1 MNTTVVTKRSE
12 VKEQIKASLGT
23 LLSEINTADV
33 TLKTDFGQFSCSIE
47 TFDHFGMLRRNFE
60 TAGESLHIPFSNS
73 EHVVSMIFS
82 LDGHSFFNDR
92 YNPLNMRPSSQ
103 SLNFFKE
110 YQCTNLL
117 DDHAHQHDY
126 SIFLRKSFYMDLIS
140 QYLESAEDRI
150 PMMIA
155 QQQEFNTI
163 NDHIPSDAAVTGIL
177 TSMMQCP
184 FQNEMREIFLRE
196 HIRALFIIQLY
207 HFNQVVTG
215 RPLRIDTHLSTA
227 DREKLQSV
235 KEYIDKNFLNPA
247 SLESLTRDF
256 GLNEFKL
263 KSGFKTMFDTS
274 PIKYLQGKRLT
285 FALSL
290 LRDTNKSIKEISYE
304 IGYSHA
310 ANFTNAFVKKFGKA
324 PERYRVNTEARE
336 LRGM

>member
-1 MNTTVVTKRSE
+1 MNSPVTSNRSE
-12 VKEQIKASLGT
+12 LKEHLKASIGT
-23 LLSEINTADV
+23 MLTKVNTGNV
-33 TLKTDFGQFSCSIE
+33 THSTDFGKFSCSVE
-47 TFDHFGMLRRNFE
+47 TFAQFGMLQRNFQ
-60 TAGESLHIPFSNS
+60 TSGESLHIPFSNS
-73 EHVVSMIFS
+73 EHIVSMIFS

-92 YNPLNMRPSSQ
+92 YSPLNMRPASH

-126 SIFLRKSFYMDLIS
+126 SIFLRKSFYTDLIS
-140 QYLESAEDRI
+140 QYLETAEDRV

-163 NDHIPSDAAVTGIL
+163 NQHIPSDAAITGIL

-184 FQNEMREIFLRE
+184 FEKEMRETFLRE
-196 HIRALFIIQLY
+196 HVRALFIIQLY
-207 HFNQVVTG
+207 HFNKIVG
-215 RPLRIDTHLSTA
+215 GAPLRISDDLSSA
-227 DREKLQSV
+227 DREKLQAV
-235 KEYIDKNFLNPA
+235 KEYIDRNFLNPA

-263 KSGFKTMFDTS
+263 KSGFKRMFETS

-285 FALSL
+285 FAMSL
-290 LRDTNKSIKEISYE
+290 LRDTNKSIKQIAHE

-324 PERYRVNTEARE
+324 PEHFTRQAR
-336 LRGM
+336 RS

>member
-1 MNTTVVTKRSE
+1 
-12 VKEQIKASLGT
+12 
-23 LLSEINTADV
+23 
-33 TLKTDFGQFSCSIE
+33 
-47 TFDHFGMLRRNFE
+47 
-60 TAGESLHIPFSNS
+60 
-73 EHVVSMIFS
+73 
-82 LDGHSFFNDR
+82 
-92 YNPLNMRPSSQ
+92 
-103 SLNFFKE
+103 
-110 YQCTNLL
+110 
-117 DDHAHQHDY
+117 
-126 SIFLRKSFYMDLIS
+126 MDLIS
-140 QYLESAEDRI
+140 QYLEASEDRV

-177 TSMMQCP
+177 TSMMHCP
-184 FQNEMREIFLRE
+184 FQNEMRETFLRE

-207 HFNQVVTG
+207 HFNQVITG
-215 RPLRIDTHLSTA
+215 RPLRIDTYLSTS
-227 DREKLQSV
+227 DRKKLQSV

-263 KSGFKTMFDTS
+263 KRGFKTMFETS

-285 FALSL
+285 FALTL

-324 PERYRVNTEARE
+324 PERYRVNPEARE